1 MNKDRDRDLYRGIGR
16 ETLRD
21 RWTDRQIERQ
31 ERQRKTRY
39 RDCWKF
45 IDRQRNGQGSIG
57 RQVDGQIA
65 GQQNTWIDGWLDRG
79 IETQIDRGDIYI
91 YRSPGKWKDK
101 ETSRQREKDRESWKE
116 TSRRQR
122 E

>member
-39 RDCWKF
+39 RDSWKF

-65 GQQNTWIDGWLDRG
+65 GQQNTWIDGWLDRE